1 MSNNTDNANNESLIS
16 YEEFNEKAKNLKTM
30 SDVTSFVKN
39 LVAPT
44 LQKMLEAELENHL
57 GYKKYDPVGKKSG
70 NSRNGHSA
78 KQLTTSFG
86 KEDLNVPRDRNGT
99 FEPVAVKKYET
110 VESDVEERIIS
121 MYAKGMTTRDI
132 NDHMKDIYGVD
143 VSATMIS
150 SITDK
155 VLPLITEWQAR
166 PLSALYPVMYLDG
179 IHFKVRESGRIV
191 NKCAYTVLGID
202 DKGMK
207 ELLGIWVGET
217 EGAKF
222 WLGILNEIKNR
233 GVDDI
238 LFTCIDG
245 LTGFSEAIKVVYPD
259 AVIQRCVIHVVRNCM
274 KFVPSKHREKFCRD
288 LRNIYTAP
296 TEEAGLQ
303 ALEDM
308 KQAWPQYALYL
319 KIWEAAWP
327 ELSAFFAYPPVIRKM
342 IYTTNAVESVH
353 HQLRK
358 VTKTTTIFPHDESL
372 KKLLWL
378 AQRDISKKWKVPVP
392 NWGDMIAQL
401 MIVFPDKIK
410 I

>member
-1 MSNNTDNANNESLIS
+1 MSNTTDSIS
-16 YEEFNEKAKNLKTM
+16 DGLQISREEWNEKTKNLKTM
-30 SDVTSFVKN
+30 SDVRNFVKS

-57 GYKKYDPVGKKSG
+57 GYKKYDVAGKNSG
-70 NSRNGHSA
+70 NSRNGHSTKHLA
-78 KQLTTSFG
+78 TSFG
-86 KEDLNVPRDRNGT
+86 EETLDVPRDRNGT
-99 FEPVAVKKYET
+99 YEPIAVKKYET
-110 VESDVEERIIS
+110 VESDVEEKIVS

-150 SITDK
+150 TITDK
-155 VLPLITEWQAR
+155 VLPLVTEWQNR
-166 PLSALYPVMYLDG
+166 PLSSLYPIIYLDG
-179 IHFKVRESGRIV
+179 IYFKVRDGGRII

-202 DKGMK
+202 DRGMK
-207 ELLGIWVGET
+207 DLLGIWIGES

-222 WLGILNEIKNR
+222 WLGVLNEIKNR

-238 LFTCIDG
+238 LITCIDG

-288 LRNIYTAP
+288 LREIYTAP
-296 TEEAGLQ
+296 TEEAGLS
-303 ALEDM
+303 ALEEM
-308 KQAWPQYALYL
+308 KQKWPQYALYL
-319 KIWEAAWP
+319 KIWETAWP
-327 ELSAFFAYPPVIRKM
+327 EISPFFVYPATVRKM

-378 AQRDISKKWKVPVP
+378 AMRDITKKWKVPVP
-392 NWGDMIAQL
+392 SWGDVIAQL
-401 MIVFPDKIK
+401 MIFFPDKIK
-410 I
+410 L

>member
-1 MSNNTDNANNESLIS
+1 MSNKTDNTDNGLQIS

-30 SDVTSFVKN
+30 SDVTSFVKS

-57 GYKKYDPVGKKSG
+57 GYKKYDTKGKNSG
-70 NSRNGHSA
+70 NSRNGHST

-86 KEDLNVPRDRNGT
+86 EEELNIPRDRNGS

-110 VESDVEERIIS
+110 VESDVEEKIIS

-155 VLPLITEWQAR
+155 ILPLVTEWQAR
-166 PLSALYPVMYLDG
+166 PLSALYPILYLDG
-179 IHFKVRESGRIV
+179 IHFKVRDGGRIV
-191 NKCAYTVLGID
+191 NKCAYTALGID
-202 DKGMK
+202 DQGMK
-207 ELLGIWVGET
+207 ELLGIWIGET

-222 WLGILNEIKNR
+222 WLGVLNEIKNR

-238 LFTCIDG
+238 LFCCTDG
-245 LTGFSEAIKVVYPD
+245 LKGFSEAIRAVYPD
-259 AVIQRCVIHVVRNCM
+259 VVIQRCVVHVIRNCM
-274 KFVPSKHREKFCRD
+274 KFVPMKHRERFCRD
-288 LRNIYTAP
+288 LRKIYTAP
-296 TEEAGLQ
+296 TEEAGLA
-303 ALEDM
+303 ALDEM
-308 KQAWPQYALYL
+308 KHNWPQYGLYL
-319 KIWEAAWP
+319 KIWETAWP
-327 ELSAFFAYPPVIRKM
+327 ELSAFFAYPDVIRKM

-378 AQRDISKKWKVPVP
+378 SQRDISKKWKVPVP
-392 NWGDMIAQL
+392 NWGDVIAQL
-401 MIVFPDKIK
+401 MIMFPDKIRM
-410 I
+410 